1 MDPITY
7 TIPEAAKILK
17 CEEEKI
23 LYAGSTGYWEI
34 YVLSSI
40 FHLFYIKI
48 TLQNTQHT
56 DDIDSLYFP
65 KDSEVEVP
73 WDEDNRLPPPQQ
85 MQLSPECLISYR
97 AGNLD
102 TKVVLKS
109 QEDLEISR
117 IYFGLYNSK
126 GEQLKLKDCKLVVK
140 VGDISKFQE
149 KLKVQKESRKLRKAH
164 SNPIKSPE
172 IIEPIELQ
180 ETNNLQILEPEIP
193 ETNDLQIL
201 ETELSD
207 TNNLQVLETELQETN
222 SNITEQKTTNKELKQ
237 GIKEIWEKEGKPSA
251 RFFFPTILKKYIN
264 KSGSPITSVFY
275 AGIDAGI
282 SYRLST
288 GTTGRITKKT
298 ICNYVSEFK
307 KNPTG

>member
-1 MDPITY
+1 
-7 TIPEAAKILK
+7 
-17 CEEEKI
+17 
-23 LYAGSTGYWEI
+23 
-34 YVLSSI
+34 
-40 FHLFYIKI
+40 
-48 TLQNTQHT
+48 
-56 DDIDSLYFP
+56 
-65 KDSEVEVP
+65 
-73 WDEDNRLPPPQQ
+73 
-85 MQLSPECLISYR
+85 MQLSPECLIRYR
-97 AGNLD
+97 AGDLD

-149 KLKVQKESRKLRKAH
+149 KLKVQKESGKLRKAH

-180 ETNNLQILEPEIP
+180 

>member
-1 MDPITY
+1 M
-7 TIPEAAKILK
+7 
-17 CEEEKI
+17 
-23 LYAGSTGYWEI
+23 
-34 YVLSSI
+34 
-40 FHLFYIKI
+40 
-48 TLQNTQHT
+48 
-56 DDIDSLYFP
+56 
-65 KDSEVEVP
+65 
-73 WDEDNRLPPPQQ
+73 
-85 MQLSPECLISYR
+85 
-97 AGNLD
+97 
-102 TKVVLKS
+102 
-109 QEDLEISR
+109 
-117 IYFGLYNSK
+117 
-126 GEQLKLKDCKLVVK
+126 VVK
-140 VGDISKFQE
+140 VVDISKFQK
-149 KLKVQKESRKLRKAH
+149 KLKVQKELEKLGKAH

-193 ETNDLQIL
+193 ETN
-201 ETELSD
+201 
-207 TNNLQVLETELQETN
+207 
-222 SNITEQKTTNKELKQ
+222 SNISEQKTTYKELKQ

>member
-1 MDPITY
+1 MSDTNN
-7 TIPEAAKILK
+7 LQ
-17 CEEEKI
+17 
-23 LYAGSTGYWEI
+23 
-34 YVLSSI
+34 VLE
-40 FHLFYIKI
+40 
-48 TLQNTQHT
+48 T
-56 DDIDSLYFP
+56 
-65 KDSEVEVP
+65 
-73 WDEDNRLPPPQQ
+73 
-85 MQLSPECLISYR
+85 
-97 AGNLD
+97 
-102 TKVVLKS
+102 
-109 QEDLEISR
+109 
-117 IYFGLYNSK
+117 
-126 GEQLKLKDCKLVVK
+126 
-140 VGDISKFQE
+140 
-149 KLKVQKESRKLRKAH
+149 
-164 SNPIKSPE
+164 
-172 IIEPIELQ
+172 ELQ
-180 ETNNLQILEPEIP
+180 ETNDLQILETEIP